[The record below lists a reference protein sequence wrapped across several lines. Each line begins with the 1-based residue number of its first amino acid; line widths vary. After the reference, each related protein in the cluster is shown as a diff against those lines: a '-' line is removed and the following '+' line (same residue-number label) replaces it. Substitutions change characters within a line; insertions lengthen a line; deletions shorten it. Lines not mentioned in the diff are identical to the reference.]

1 MRIKIEDLPK
11 GVDIKEIVIDF
22 DLEIRE
28 QPRVETKVVT
38 VEQSQEREPKPV
50 PDEMNLSF

>member
-38 VEQSQEREPKPV
+38 VNQSQEREPKPV

>member
-38 VEQSQEREPKPV
+38 VDQSQEREPKPV

>member
-28 QPRVETKVVT
+28 QPRVETRVVT
-38 VEQSQEREPKPV
+38 VDQSQEREPKPV

>member
-11 GVDIKEIVIDF
+11 GVNIKEIVIDF

-38 VEQSQEREPKPV
+38 VDQSQEREPKPV